1 MREQR
6 LKMFEHFIHQ
16 RLGLADG
23 QAAYGY
29 AVLGVGQ
36 AAGKTFGAEVLIE
49 IALNY
54 GKERLVAA
62 SLCLDAALEPARG
75 ELHRR
80 LRLLVGVAVFR
91 TLVELHYYVGAE
103 VFFYFN
109 SLFGREQM
117 ARAIDMRIE
126 IYPLFLY
133 LVELGEGK
141 YLKSAAVGEDGSIPV
156 HELVQT
162 ARLFYH
168 VVARAHIQV
177 IGVGKNYLAA
187 RLL

>member
-1 MREQR
+1 
-6 LKMFEHFIHQ
+6 
-16 RLGLADG
+16 
-23 QAAYGY
+23 
-29 AVLGVGQ
+29 
-36 AAGKTFGAEVLIE
+36 
-49 IALNY
+49 
-54 GKERLVAA
+54 
-62 SLCLDAALEPARG
+62 
-75 ELHRR
+75 
-80 LRLLVGVAVFR
+80 
-91 TLVELHYYVGAE
+91 
-103 VFFYFN
+103 
-109 SLFGREQM
+109 
-117 ARAIDMRIE
+117 MRIE